1 MAPRMLLGLAWRH
14 LAGQRRQSLL
24 TMAGVALGVMV
35 LLVISALMNGLLVS
49 FRDTIV
55 EAAPHLVI
63 TGREGG
69 TRTAPRMLLPE
80 GLPGTVVQL
89 ADRGEP
95 SGRTDI
101 AHHPQVVEAVSRLD
115 GLSVVS
121 PYVATQVIGATAAET
136 APVFARGVTPAL
148 ADRVVGLSRRIREG
162 SWAAFAA
169 DPGTVAL
176 GREAAKTLDVGP
188 GERLRLIASG
198 GQVLDGRVAAVF
210 ATGIKALDEQ
220 AFIHLKVAQRLEELP
235 ADHVTGLELRAQRLD
250 QVDAL
255 RSTLEARTGLVVE
268 TWEQTNASIF
278 TLFRIIGTI
287 TRMLVVFTILVAGFG
302 VANVL
307 VTVVLGK
314 QKDISLLRSI
324 GFTRDRVL
332 GLFLIEGLLL
342 GLGGALAGALLGFV
356 ACTLMG
362 YIPAGGDNEFGD
374 QKTLVM
380 AQDAATYAGTMVL
393 ALLVCLV
400 ASVGPARRAAGLA
413 PVDVLRGETT

>member
-1 MAPRMLLGLAWRH
+1 MLLGLAWRH
-14 LAGQRRQSLL
+14 LSGQRRQSLL

-69 TRTAPRMLLPE
+69 TRTAPHRLLPE
-80 GLPGTVVQL
+80 GVPGSVVAL
-89 ADRGEP
+89 VDRGEP
-95 SGRTDI
+95 SGRTDV
-101 AHHPQVVEAVSRLD
+101 AHHPQVMAQVAQVE
-115 GLSVVS
+115 GLSVIS
-121 PYVATQVIGATAAET
+121 PYVATQVIGSSAAET
-136 APVFARGVTPAL
+136 APVLVRGVVPAL
-148 ADRVVGLSRRIREG
+148 ADQVVGLSRRIREG
-162 SWAAFAA
+162 TWATFAA
-169 DPGTVAL
+169 DAGTLAL

-188 GERLRLIASG
+188 GERLRLISSG
-198 GQVLDGRVAAVF
+198 GQVLEGRVAAVF

-220 AFIHLKVAQRLEELP
+220 AFIHLKVAQRLEEMP
-235 ADHVTGLELRAQRLD
+235 SDHVTGLELRARRLD

-255 RSTLEARTGLVVE
+255 QAQLAARTGLVVE

-287 TRMLVVFTILVAGFG
+287 TRLLVVFTILVAGFG

-314 QKDISLLRSI
+314 QKDISLLRAI
-324 GFTRDRVL
+324 GFTRGRVL
-332 GLFLIEGLLL
+332 GLFMLEGLLL
-342 GLGGALAGALLGFV
+342 GVGGAVAGALLGFV

-362 YIPAGGDNEFGD
+362 FIPAGGGNEFGD

-380 AQDAATYAGTMVL
+380 AQDAATYVGTTVL